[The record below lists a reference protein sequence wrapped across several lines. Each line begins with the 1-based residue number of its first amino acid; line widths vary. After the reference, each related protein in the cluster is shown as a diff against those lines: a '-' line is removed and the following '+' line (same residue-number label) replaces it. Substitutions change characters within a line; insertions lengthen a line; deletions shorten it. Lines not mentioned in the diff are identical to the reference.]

1 MLIDVEV
8 ERART
13 PGVRDAHHL
22 NAAGAA
28 LPSARTLAA
37 TLEHL
42 HLESRMG
49 GYEASNAAR
58 PRLDA
63 VYALAA
69 GLLGA
74 HPDEIALTESATVGW
89 QRAVDALRLGPG
101 DRVLVSRS
109 GYVSCALQLLALERD
124 RGIVVELLPNGDDG
138 ALDLGA
144 LRSALA
150 SGPTALLAVTH
161 VPTSSGLVEPVAEA
175 GRLAREAGVAYLL
188 DATQSVGHLPVDVR
202 EIGCDLLVTTGR
214 KYLRGPR
221 GTALLYVRSEL
232 LERLEPLAPDVRGAT
247 WTADRAWSLD
257 ATARRFETWEAS
269 HALRLGLGVAL
280 AEAQALGIEAISQHL
295 VARGA
300 RLRADLAEIPGV
312 TLADPPAARGALVT
326 FLVDGAEPRDVA
338 LALAE
343 RAVQL
348 VSVPA
353 GHGRWDLAGRDLA
366 AVVRAA
372 PHVYTSDDDLDA
384 LLEGVAEIARPARA
398 RSNGTRAVPPGPP
411 VERTDVVVVGLG
423 AHGSA
428 AARSLAERG
437 LHVIGLERFRLGH
450 DRGSSHGATR
460 MIRRAYPSAAWDDL
474 VDRAYGAWGRLEEA
488 SDERLLLPTGGV
500 FARPRD
506 AADALRGP
514 GCEVLDAA
522 AVAEVFPAIRLGD
535 ALEGLH
541 DPAAGVLLADRALAA
556 QRAPRA
562 PLGRPAAGG
571 GAAPGLGPGRRRR
584 RRRDDHRRIAGIGS
598 SSAPEPGSR
607 DCCPGWAWSSASCGS
622 STSISRR
629 AMPRR
634 SPARVGRLRLRS
646 AARARLR
653 RRRAGPDG
661 VKLGLDHGDD
671 VDPDMPRRPA
681 TPDEFATLRGVARA
695 TPARRRGRR
704 AELAHVPVRGD
715 AGQALR
721 RRRAARDATGAGLL
735 GLLRPRLQV
744 APALGEARRTSS
756 RARRGPTWTSSP
768 RRGSRLRT

>member
-1 MLIDVEV
+1 MSVIDIGV

-42 HLESRMG
+42 YLESRMG
-49 GYEASNAAR
+49 GYEAAGAAG

-63 VYALAA
+63 VYTLAA

-74 HPDEIALTESATVGW
+74 RPDEIALTESATVGW

-124 RGIVVELLPNGDDG
+124 RGIVVELLPDGEDG
-138 ALDLGA
+138 ALDLEA
-144 LRSALA
+144 LRSALD

-161 VPTSSGLVEPVAEA
+161 IPTSSGLVEPVAEA
-175 GRLAREAGVAYLL
+175 GCLARAAGVTYLL

-202 EIGCDLLVTTGR
+202 EIGCDLLVATGR

-221 GTALLYVRSEL
+221 GTGLLYVRSKL
-232 LERLEPLAPDVRGAT
+232 LERLEPQAPDVRGAT

-280 AEAQALGIEAISQHL
+280 AEAQALGIDAISEHL

-300 RLRADLAEIPGV
+300 RLRAALAGTPGV
-312 TLADPPAARGALVT
+312 TVTDPPAARGALVT

-348 VSVPA
+348 VSIPA
-353 GHGRWDLAGRDLA
+353 RHGRWDLAGRDLA

-372 PHVYTSDDDLDA
+372 PHVYTSDGDLDA
-384 LLEGVAEIARPARA
+384 LLEGVADIARPARP
-398 RSNGTRAVPPGPP
+398 RSGGTRPAPPGPP

-428 AARSLAERG
+428 SARSLAERG
-437 LHVIGLERFRLGH
+437 LRVIGLERLRLGH
-450 DRGSSHGATR
+450 DRGSSHGPTR
-460 MIRRAYPSAAWDDL
+460 IIRRAYPSAAWDDL
-474 VDRAYGAWGRLEEA
+474 VDRAYGAWGRLEHA
-488 SDERLLLPTGGV
+488 AGERLLLPIGGV
-500 FARPRD
+500 FARSRD

-522 AVAEVFPAIRLGD
+522 AVAEVFPAMNLGEE
-535 ALEGLH
+535 LEGLY

-556 QRAPRA
+556 Q
-562 PLGRPAAGG
+562 
-571 GAAPGLGPGRRRR
+571 
-584 RRRDDHRRIAGIGS
+584 
-598 SSAPEPGSR
+598 
-607 DCCPGWAWSSASCGS
+607 
-622 STSISRR
+622 
-629 AMPRR
+629 
-634 SPARVGRLRLRS
+634 
-646 AARARLR
+646 
-653 RRRAGPDG
+653 
-661 VKLGLDHGDD
+661 
-671 VDPDMPRRPA
+671 
-681 TPDEFATLRGVARA
+681 
-695 TPARRRGRR
+695 
-704 AELAHVPVRGD
+704 
-715 AGQALR
+715 
-721 RRRAARDATGAGLL
+721 
-735 GLLRPRLQV
+735 
-744 APALGEARRTSS
+744 
-756 RARRGPTWTSSP
+756 
-768 RRGSRLRT
+768 